1 MPKPKTGKTPA
12 APLLAQLSLWPH
24 QSEAINRM
32 RHYIAEFQAGNVE
45 GSALVHMP
53 TGSGKTGVIATIARC
68 LPEVGCTLILAPRIA
83 LREQLARDI
92 QSRFFEHLSK
102 KIALDKLPK
111 KVVEI
116 AGDDP
121 IPEIE
126 DYESTILV
134 STIQKIHSMAN
145 NSLKWEELASHIS
158 LVIVDEGHYEPA
170 ASWSIVLR
178 SFKTPKIIFTATPY
192 RNDLKFFDI
201 NLKHVFI
208 YTFHQAAEDGFLRD
222 VEIVTQEPTRDPNK
236 FVTDLLAFY
245 DKKFSD
251 GKGDK
256 PRVIIRCE
264 RQEEIRQIA
273 AILKKHKRDYIAIH
287 ERFSDKT
294 KKSKEQKS
302 VPDPSKESATFWIH
316 QFKLLEGIDDNR
328 FQVLALFDPLQNAR
342 SLVQQIG
349 RIIRN
354 PGRKPGSKGYVLDH
368 SPLGRQL
375 QLWMGYL
382 KYDQALSQHGE
393 KALNLAIGKGWLT
406 NLFQAQPICSYMGDR
421 FRVPL
426 DLEELDPQQDLVLPR
441 MVNLRHKGKDFDID
455 KFCEV
460 LEKSFLGDDREFRRY
475 DQEGSIVYLYITFN
489 NSPLLENAY
498 FLEPKLGVTIL
509 RVMKD
514 VVAYYD
520 SSGHLP
526 VDLFEA
532 GLGEVVDAYELK
544 KLFSANNSSRLT
556 AVSLR
561 NANLGPNTIRSHSI
575 SAGNIHDTVSAFDD
589 HAQVCT
595 TATGYSPEP
604 NGKEVKWLRRYIGFD
619 SGRVSQS
626 SKPCPLYEYE
636 TWTQGVA
643 QELKQ
648 TVNPT
653 PTFRRYAEEHKIPE
667 DTTPKHI
674 LLDLQEVQD
683 KYLSTGTT
691 DVSRDE
697 VLNPVDL
704 SCEIEEYVEEEAQ
717 ENNEKKIAD
726 QPKYSFTFQANNI
739 SWKIF
744 IRYAPD
750 LEKYILDSPELD
762 KAYYN
767 KDSQDK
773 RSIIS
778 YLNQNQAFRVI
789 PATENFIYTLG
800 RFYQPLFKVGK
811 GFDPE
816 LFDVCQVL
824 TKSSKLASVKDEKY
838 ENKDHPTKEKAWTE
852 NTLFGIIKKLGG
864 PAGLQ
869 EFFGNPDIL
878 ICDDMRTEAADFIMA
893 DTKRRRVVF
902 IHAKAS
908 STKKPYSAS
917 ALQEVISQATK
928 NINYLGMYNESIPP
942 NLKDWDKGWPDGK
955 NPKIPKRIL
964 ISKLKGEKA
973 WEKIQSIIRHP
984 LADREVWLFLGSIL
998 SKSQFE
1004 ANLAKD
1010 PPTPETLQAA
1020 YLLRSALT
1028 TVASVGA
1035 KLRVF
1040 CYP

>member
-1 MPKPKTGKTPA
+1 MSNPQTGKTPA
-12 APLLAQLSLWPH
+12 APLLDKLSLWPH
-24 QSEAINRM
+24 QSEAIKRM
-32 RHYIAEFQAGNVE
+32 RHYIADFHTGKVE

-92 QSRFFEHLSK
+92 KSRFFERLTE
-102 KIALDKLPK
+102 KIPLDKLPK
-111 KVVEI
+111 NVVEI
-116 AGDDP
+116 SGDDP

-145 NSLKWEELASHIS
+145 NSPDWREMASHIS

-178 SFKTPKIIFTATPY
+178 SFHTPKIIFTATPY

-201 NLKHVFI
+201 DMGHVYS
-208 YTFHQAAEDGFLRD
+208 YTFHQALEDGFLRD
-222 VEIVTQEPTRDPNK
+222 VEIVPLEPTRDPNR
-236 FVTDLLAFY
+236 FVSDLLAFY
-245 DKKFSD
+245 DKKFPDS
-251 GKGDK
+251 KGDK

-264 RQEEIRQIA
+264 RPEEILQIA
-273 AILKKHKRDYIAIH
+273 AILKKRKRDYVAIH

-294 KKSKEQKS
+294 KKSKERKT
-302 VPDPSKESATFWIH
+302 VPDPSKEPAIFWIH
-316 QFKLLEGIDDNR
+316 QFKLMEGIDDNR

-368 SPLGRQL
+368 SPSGQQL
-375 QLWMGYL
+375 QFWMGYL
-382 KYDQALSQHGE
+382 KYDQALREHGD
-393 KALNLAIGKGWLT
+393 KALNLAIGTGWLT
-406 NLFQAQPICSYMGDR
+406 SLFQSQPICSYMGDR

-426 DLEELDPQQDLVLPR
+426 DLEELNPEQDLVLPR
-441 MVNLRHKGKDFDID
+441 MVNLRRKGKGFNID

-460 LEKSFLGDDREFRRY
+460 LEKSFLDEDREFKRY
-475 DQEGSIVYLYITFN
+475 DQEGSIIYLYITFN
-489 NSPLLENAY
+489 NSPLLETAY
-498 FLEPKLGVTIL
+498 FLEPKLGVTII
-509 RVMKD
+509 RVLKD

-526 VDLFEA
+526 VDLSEA
-532 GLGEVVDAYELK
+532 GLGDVVDSYELK
-544 KLFSANNSSRLT
+544 KLFGTNNSSRLT
-556 AVSLR
+556 TVSLR

-575 SAGNIHDTVSAFDD
+575 SAADIHDTVSAFDD

-595 TATGYSPEP
+595 TATGYSLEAIGEE
-604 NGKEVKWLRRYIGFD
+604 GKWQRRYVGFD

-626 SKPCPLYEYE
+626 SKPCQLYEYE

-643 QELKQ
+643 KALKQ
-648 TVNPT
+648 AAKPT

-683 KYLSTGTT
+683 RYLSTG
-691 DVSRDE
+691 VSIVPRDE
-697 VLNPVDL
+697 VLKPVDL
-704 SCEIEEYVEEEAQ
+704 SCEIEEYIEEETQ
-717 ENNEKKIAD
+717 EKNGRKPAN
-726 QPKYSFTFQANNI
+726 QPKYCFTFQANNAP
-739 SWKIF
+739 WKVF
-744 IRYAPD
+744 IRYATD
-750 LEKYILDSPELD
+750 SEKYFLESPDLD

-767 KDSQDK
+767 NDQQDK
-773 RSIIS
+773 SSIIT
-778 YLNQNQAFRVI
+778 YLNRNQAFRVI

-800 RFYQPLFKVGK
+800 RFYQPLFKTGK
-811 GFDPE
+811 EFDPE
-816 LFDVCQVL
+816 LFDVCQVM
-824 TKSSKLASVKDEKY
+824 TKAQKLASVIDEKY
-838 ENKDHPTKEKAWTE
+838 ENKDHPTKEKAWTD
-852 NTLFGIIKKLGG
+852 NTLFGIIKKLGA
-864 PAGLQ
+864 PAGLE
-869 EFFGNPDIL
+869 EFFGSPDIL
-878 ICDDMRTEAADFIMA
+878 VCDDMRTESADFIMA
-893 DTKRRRVVF
+893 DTKKRRVVF

-942 NLKDWDKGWPDGK
+942 NLKYWDKGWPDEK
-955 NPKIPKRIL
+955 KPKIPKRIL
-964 ISKLKGEKA
+964 IGKLKGGKT
-973 WEKIQSIIRHP
+973 WDKIQSIIRHP
-984 LADREVWLFLGSIL
+984 HADREVWLFLGSIL

-1020 YLLRSALT
+1020 HLLRSALT
-1028 TVASVGA
+1028 TAASVGA

>member
-1 MPKPKTGKTPA
+1 MPNPQTAKTPA
-12 APLLAQLSLWPH
+12 APLLDKLSLWSH
-24 QSEAINRM
+24 QSEAIKRM
-32 RHYIAEFQAGNVE
+32 RCYLAEFHAGNAE

-92 QSRFFEHLSK
+92 QSRFFEHLSE
-102 KIALDKLPK
+102 KIPLDKLPK
-111 KVVEI
+111 NVVEI
-116 AGDDP
+116 SGDDP

-126 DYESTILV
+126 NYESTILV

-145 NSLKWEELASHIS
+145 NSPKWRELAKQIS

-178 SFKTPKIIFTATPY
+178 SFHTPKIIFTATPY

-201 NLKHVFI
+201 DMGHVYS
-208 YTFHQAAEDGFLRD
+208 YTFHQALEDGFLRD
-222 VEIVTQEPTRDPNK
+222 VEIVPQEPTRDPNR
-236 FVTDLLAFY
+236 FVSDLLAFY
-245 DKKFSD
+245 DKKFPD

-264 RQEEIRQIA
+264 RPEEILQIA
-273 AILKKHKRDYIAIH
+273 AILKKRKRDYVAIH

-294 KKSKEQKS
+294 KKSKERNT
-302 VPDPSKESATFWIH
+302 VPDPSKEPATFWIH
-316 QFKLLEGIDDNR
+316 QFKLMEGIDDNR

-368 SPLGRQL
+368 SPSGQQL
-375 QLWMGYL
+375 QFWMGYL
-382 KYDQALSQHGE
+382 KYDQALREHGD
-393 KALNLAIGKGWLT
+393 KALNLAIGTGWLT
-406 NLFQAQPICSYMGDR
+406 NLFQSQPICSYMGDR
-421 FRVPL
+421 FRIPL
-426 DLEELDPQQDLVLPR
+426 DLEELNPEQDLVLPR
-441 MVNLRHKGKDFDID
+441 MVNLRRKGKGFNID

-460 LEKSFLGDDREFRRY
+460 LEKSFLDEDREFRRY

-489 NSPLLENAY
+489 NSPLLENSY

-526 VDLFEA
+526 VDYLEA
-532 GLGEVVDAYELK
+532 GLGNVVDSYDLK
-544 KLFSANNSSRLT
+544 KLFSTNNPSRLT
-556 AVSLR
+556 TVSLR

-575 SAGNIHDTVSAFDD
+575 SAGDIHDTVSAFDD

-595 TATGYSPEP
+595 TATGYSFEP
-604 NGKEVKWLRRYIGFD
+604 IGNETKWLRRYIGFD

-636 TWTQGVA
+636 NWTQEVA
-643 QELKQ
+643 QALKQ
-648 TVNPT
+648 AAKPT

-683 KYLSTGTT
+683 KYRSTGVT
-691 DVSRDE
+691 DVPRDE
-697 VLNPVDL
+697 VLKPVDL
-704 SCEIEEYVEEEAQ
+704 SCEIEEYMEEETQ
-717 ENNEKKIAD
+717 ENNGRKPAN
-726 QPKYSFTFQANNI
+726 QPKYCFTFQANDVP
-739 SWKIF
+739 WKVF
-744 IRYAPD
+744 IRYSPD
-750 LEKYILDSPELD
+750 SEKYFLESPDLD
-762 KAYYN
+762 KAYFN
-767 KDSQDK
+767 SDQQDK
-773 RSIIS
+773 RSIIA
-778 YLNQNQAFRVI
+778 YLNQNQAFRII
-789 PATENFIYTLG
+789 PATENFVYTLG

-816 LFDVCQVL
+816 MFDVCQVI
-824 TKSSKLASVKDEKY
+824 TKSPKLASVKDEKY
-838 ENKDHPTKEKAWTE
+838 ENKDHPTKEKAWTD
-852 NTLFGIIKKLGG
+852 NTLFGIINKLGA
-864 PAGLQ
+864 PASL
-869 EFFGNPDIL
+869 EKFFGNPDIL
-878 ICDDMRTEAADFIMA
+878 VCDDMRTESADFIMA
-893 DTKRRRVVF
+893 DTKARRVVF

-955 NPKIPKRIL
+955 KPKIPKRIL
-964 ISKLKGEKA
+964 IGKLNGEKT
-973 WEKIQSIIRHP
+973 WDKIQSIIRHP

-1004 ANLAKD
+1004 ANLDKD

-1028 TVASVGA
+1028 TAAAVGA